1 MYIQLA
7 IYYVAVQPKSRSI
20 IARQVAGLKIG
31 EPLNTMDSAT
41 PKYLKIKADLRRQ
54 MVDGRIDHRVPSENE
69 LARRFRVSRMT
80 ARKALNELLRDGLVE
95 RIPGKGTFVR
105 QQRITQTYFHI
116 HAFSENAQRL
126 GVRSRSKVIRSQ
138 IDDLPLSLM
147 GKIPG
152 RRAVCIRRIHFLDD
166 QPVCYE
172 IRYLRKDW
180 CAALLDE
187 NLETDS
193 VHELITDTLAL
204 PITRVWQR
212 LESVNMPE
220 VVATAL
226 HTTTDAPAFCM
237 RQLIYSNEE
246 AVSYVDYFLRSDVY
260 AFEDSFEPDRMA
272 SRGWAGNGR
281 LALKE

>member
-1 MYIQLA
+1 MNA
-7 IYYVAVQPKSRSI
+7 A
-20 IARQVAGLKIG
+20 A
-31 EPLNTMDSAT
+31 
-41 PKYLKIKADLRRQ
+41 PKYLAIKEDLRCQ
-54 MVDGRIDHRVPSENE
+54 MRDGSIDHRVPSENE

-80 ARKALNELLRDGLVE
+80 ARKALNELLREGLVE
-95 RIPGKGTFVR
+95 RVPGKGTFIR
-105 QQRITQTYFHI
+105 KQRVTQAYFHI

-126 GVRSRSKVIRSQ
+126 GVQARSKVIRSQ
-138 IDDLPLSLM
+138 IEDLPASLM

-152 RRAVCIRRIHFLDD
+152 RRAVCICRIHFLDD

-172 IRYLRKDW
+172 IRYLRNDW

-187 NLETDS
+187 NLEIDS
-193 VHELITDTLAL
+193 VHELIVGSLGI

-226 HTTTDAPAFCM
+226 NTTTDAPAFCM
-237 RQLIYSNEE
+237 RQLIYSSEE

-260 AFEDSFEPDRMA
+260 AFEDSFEPGRTA
-272 SRGWAGNGR
+272 FRGWAGNGR
-281 LALKE
+281 LAIKE